1 MSVALGTI
9 EVRSYLG
16 DRPWLS
22 DLSIS
27 GSGDKYPTVGPE
39 NRFKNVL
46 FVEKEGFD
54 VLLAAVR
61 ISERFDLAI
70 MSTKGMSVI
79 AARMLLDRLAER
91 GVETVYVLH
100 DFDVSGFTIAGTLG
114 TDSRRY
120 RFRNPVQIV
129 DLGLRLVDVEAM
141 ALESEP
147 VALKPSE
154 WVKRSETLRRHGAT
168 KAEIAFLRSR
178 RVELNAATSP
188 QFIAFLERKLAEH
201 GVTKLIPHSAVL
213 EQHWRR
219 LYAQRRAVA
228 AFAKIKTKCDAE
240 AAAAAAPDDLA
251 RRVAEILAGD
261 PALSWDEAVGLI
273 GEAGR

>member
-188 QFIAFLERKLAEH
+188 QFIAFL
-201 GVTKLIPHSAVL
+201 
-213 EQHWRR
+213 
-219 LYAQRRAVA
+219 
-228 AFAKIKTKCDAE
+228 DANSPST
-240 AAAAAAPDDLA
+240 ASPSLSPTA
-251 RRVAEILAGD
+251 RSSSSTGAGST
-261 PALSWDEAVGLI
+261 PS
-273 GEAGR
+273 AGRSRPSRRSRPNVMPKPPRQPHPMIWPGGSPRS